1 MECRN
6 VTCSREALKTIAW
19 LRQGEKR
26 CVATTSQAGTRYP
39 ALRHRNFTLIWSGL
53 LVSNMGTWMQNVAQS
68 WLIYKL
74 TGNNPLYLG
83 FLGLSFAIP
92 MIVVPPLGGAVAD
105 RVDRIKLL
113 YVTQSLSLLLAALLA
128 VLTWTGAVQPLY
140 ILLTSFAGALLLAFD
155 NPTRQALIPELV
167 PREDLLNALS
177 LNSATYT
184 GAALVGPAL
193 AGLLLD
199 LIGAGWLFML
209 NALSYIAVLA
219 ALRAMHD
226 LPQTQRRSVSLRD
239 ALFGGFVYAW
249 QHRTILLL
257 LILSALAALFG
268 RSYQQLLPVFA
279 DAVWRSGAGGYG
291 TLLSA
296 GGAGALIGAFAM
308 SSLPN
313 IKRQGRVLVISGLIF
328 CLALTAF
335 ALSPWFWVGVAL
347 LVAVGIAS
355 TVFTTM
361 IATII
366 QLRVPSELRGRVISL
381 YAITLIGLPSLGS
394 LGIARVA
401 QDLSAPD
408 GGWSRRLLDL
418 LDILGIVQ
426 ITERLGGGAGAPRAI
441 VAGVIVLVAV
451 LLLIA
456 PTILPLRASAE
467 PSGQGR
473 RSESTG

>member
-1 MECRN
+1 
-6 VTCSREALKTIAW
+6 
-19 LRQGEKR
+19 
-26 CVATTSQAGTRYP
+26 VATTSQAGTRYP

-53 LVSNMGTWMQNVAQS
+53 LISNMGTWMQNVAQS

-74 TGNNPLYLG
+74 TGNNPIYLG

-92 MIVVPPLGGAVAD
+92 MIVAPPIGGATAD

-113 YVTQSLSLLLAALLA
+113 YITQTSSALLAALLA
-128 VLTWTGAVQPLY
+128 VLTWTGAIRPAY

-167 PREDLLNALS
+167 PRQDLLNALS

-199 LIGAGWLFML
+199 LVGAGWLFMF
-209 NALSYIAVLA
+209 NAISYIAVLA
-219 ALRAMHD
+219 ALRFMRD
-226 LPQTQRRSVSLRD
+226 LPSNKRPRTSIQD

-249 QHRTILLL
+249 QHRTILFLL
-257 LILSALAALFG
+257 VLSALAALFG

-279 DAVWRSGAGGYG
+279 DAVWRTGAGGYG

-308 SSLPN
+308 SSMSN
-313 IKRQGRVLVISGLIF
+313 IQNQGRVLVVSGVIF
-328 CLALTAF
+328 CVVLAAF

-347 LVAVGIAS
+347 LVAVGISS

-381 YAITLIGLPSLGS
+381 YAITLIGLPSLGA
-394 LGIARVA
+394 LGVARVA
-401 QDLSAPD
+401 QDLGAPHS
-408 GGWSRRLLDL
+408 GWSAGIISLLDL
-418 LDILGIVQ
+418 LGI
-426 ITERLGGGAGAPRAI
+426 TRLTAELGGGAGAPRAI
-441 VAGVIVLVAV
+441 VVGALALVIVLV
-451 LLLIA
+451 LTA
-456 PTILPLRASAE
+456 PKFFPLRAATEAPTQSPAS
-467 PSGQGR
+467 SG
-473 RSESTG
+473 S

>member
-1 MECRN
+1 M
-6 VTCSREALKTIAW
+6 
-19 LRQGEKR
+19 
-26 CVATTSQAGTRYP
+26 ATTSQAGTRYP

-53 LVSNMGTWMQNVAQS
+53 LISNMGTWMQNVAQS

-92 MIVVPPLGGAVAD
+92 MIVVPPIGGAVAD

-113 YVTQSLSLLLAALLA
+113 YITQTSSLLLAALLA
-128 VLTWTGAVQPLY
+128 VLTWTGAVRPSY
-140 ILLTSFAGALLLAFD
+140 ILITSFVGALLLAFD

-167 PREDLLNALS
+167 PRQDLLNALS

-199 LIGAGWLFML
+199 LVGAGWLFML
-209 NALSYIAVLA
+209 NAVSYIAVLA
-219 ALRAMHD
+219 ALRSMRD
-226 LPQTQRRSVSLRD
+226 LPSNNRRRVSLQE

-249 QHRTILLL
+249 QHRTILFLL
-257 LILSALAALFG
+257 ALSALAALFG

-279 DAVWRSGAGGYG
+279 DAVWRTGAGSYG

-296 GGAGALIGAFAM
+296 GGGGALIGAFAM

-313 IKRQGRVLVISGLIF
+313 IKQQGRVLVVSGIIF
-328 CLALTAF
+328 CVALTAF
-335 ALSPWFWVGVAL
+335 ALSPWFWAGVAL
-347 LVAVGIAS
+347 LVVVGISS

-401 QDLSAPD
+401 QDLGTAQS
-408 GGWSRRLLDL
+408 GWSAWIISLLDL
-418 LDILGIVQ
+418 LGITRLTQALGS
-426 ITERLGGGAGAPRAI
+426 GAGAPRAI
-441 VAGVIVLVAV
+441 VVGALALVIVLV
-451 LLLIA
+451 LTA
-456 PTILPLRASAE
+456 PKFFPLQAATEAPAE
-467 PSGQGR
+467 
-473 RSESTG
+473 T